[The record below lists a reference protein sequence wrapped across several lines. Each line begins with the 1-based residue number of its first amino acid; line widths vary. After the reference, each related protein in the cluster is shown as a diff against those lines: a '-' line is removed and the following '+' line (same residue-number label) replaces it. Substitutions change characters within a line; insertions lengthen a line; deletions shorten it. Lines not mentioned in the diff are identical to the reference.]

1 MSITA
6 PPTLESIPAFPA
18 LSERAAGTYNASA
31 YNCLNTWAGTAGPQL
46 AALAANVYGNAQS
59 VAAAAEAATSAA
71 AAAVAAANYKG
82 AWSSLT
88 GALSIPASVTH
99 GGNVYML
106 MSNTADVTS
115 ITPGASA
122 QWQKLNTSASIN
134 RSARTSNTALAATDV
149 GSIIDITSGTFTQTF
164 AACATLG
171 NGWFCYL
178 RNSGTGD
185 ITLDPNASETL
196 DGLTSFVMYPG
207 EVRLIQCDGSALR
220 SIVLS
225 AYYRTFTSSGTFT
238 KPTGYQ
244 RHVGWL
250 WGAGGSGGKDA
261 TFTYGGSG
269 GACVPIDFADAAL
282 ASTEAVTIGAGGA
295 VSTVTDGNAGGSSSF
310 KGLTAYGGG
319 GGGASS
325 KGGNALLATLI
336 MADMPAFSGAS
347 ANASPAAMY
356 GGGAGGVFVTNG
368 RTIYGGGGGGGI
380 NSSTATAITGSTV
393 YGGAGGA
400 AGQAVN
406 GTDGTAPGGGG
417 GSTCTGT
424 QSGAGARGELRIWGV
439 I

>member
-6 PPTLESIPAFPA
+6 PPTLASIPAFPA

-59 VAAAAEAATSAA
+59 VAGEAETATSAA

-99 GGNVYML
+99 GGNVYIL
-106 MSNTADVTS
+106 VSSTANVTS

-134 RSARTSNTALAATDV
+134 RSARTSNTALAATDE

-171 NGWFCYL
+171 SGWFCYL

-185 ITLDPNASETL
+185 ITLDPNASETI
-196 DGLTSFVMYPG
+196 DGLASFVMYPG

-225 AYYRTFTSSGTFT
+225 AYSRTFTSSSTLT
-238 KPTGYQ
+238 KPPGYR
-244 RHVGWL
+244 RHGGYG
-250 WGAGGSGGKDA
+250 WGAGGSGGKNATDVLGGAGGGCISFDFADA
-261 TFTYGGSG
+261 DLGATESVVIGSG
-269 GACVPIDFADAAL
+269 GAP
-282 ASTEAVTIGAGGA
+282 STT
-295 VSTVTDGNAGGSSSF
+295 SSGNAGGNTTF
-310 KGLTAYGGG
+310 KGLTAYGGTG
-319 GGGASS
+319 GSTASTGGASLIS
-325 KGGNALLATLI
+325 ALTHIDCQAFGGSTGV
-336 MADMPAFSGAS
+336 DTKVTT
-347 ANASPAAMY
+347 Y
-356 GGGAGGVFVTNG
+356 GGGSGTAFTARG
-368 RTIYGGGGGGGI
+368 RTIYGGGGGGAI
-380 NSSTATAITGSTV
+380 SSSLALATFGTTV

-406 GTDGTAPGGGG
+406 GTHGTAPGGGG